1 MSDLVFT
8 FQQYPKVLQII
19 GVIGFSLYI
28 TAFTLLQTG
37 RICGNSV
44 GYTCFVITAASCV
57 LVSLISAFNLAAFL
71 IQASYVCLGL
81 FGLSRRF
88 VLNRGRHACAEPE
101 PLRQSFAA
109 MRRQARDRT
118 SKPRS
123 EDQEQTRASQA
134 RHMAPA
140 PQSPVLQY

>member
-1 MSDLVFT
+1 MSELLFLLR
-8 FQQYPKVLQII
+8 QHPEMLQFI

-44 GYTCFVITAASCV
+44 GYTCFVVTAASCV
-57 LVSLISAFNLAAFL
+57 LVSLVSAFNLAAFL

-81 FGLSRRF
+81 FGLMRRYVIRRMRF
-88 VLNRGRHACAEPE
+88 NRHEPE

-109 MRRQARDRT
+109 EVRQARQRRAV
-118 SKPRS
+118 K
-123 EDQEQTRASQA
+123 TRAFRSDQSRSISQA
-134 RHMAPA
+134 H
-140 PQSPVLQY
+140 QF

>member
-1 MSDLVFT
+1 MSDFIAAL
-8 FQQYPKVLQII
+8 QQHPQILQLI
-19 GVIGFSLYI
+19 GVVGFSLYI

-44 GYTCFVITAASCV
+44 GYTCFVVTAASCV
-57 LVSLISAFNLAAFL
+57 LISLVTAFNLAAFL

-88 VLNRGRHACAEPE
+88 VLRKMRQSKMRQSQSQPE

-109 MRRQARDRT
+109 MRRHARDR
-118 SKPRS
+118 RS
-123 EDQEQTRASQA
+123 PNQLVTQTGRRRGMSQA
-134 RHMAPA
+134 PLH
-140 PQSPVLQY
+140 

>member
-1 MSDLVFT
+1 MSEIIFSLR
-8 FQQYPKVLQII
+8 QYPEVLQII

-44 GYTCFVITAASCV
+44 GYTCFVVTAASCV
-57 LVSLISAFNLAAFL
+57 LISLITAFNLAAFL
-71 IQASYVCLGL
+71 IQASYVCLGM

-88 VLNRGRHACAEPE
+88 VIHRMRQSKSEPE

-109 MRRQARDRT
+109 MRRQARQRRSADQPDRRRDRPKAMT
-118 SKPRS
+118 S
-123 EDQEQTRASQA
+123 
-134 RHMAPA
+134 A
-140 PQSPVLQY
+140 PQY

>member
-1 MSDLVFT
+1 MSDFVFT
-8 FQQYPKVLQII
+8 LRQYPEVLQII

-44 GYTCFVITAASCV
+44 GYTCFVISAASCV

-71 IQASYVCLGL
+71 IQASYVCLGM

-88 VLNRGRHACAEPE
+88 VLHKMRQSRSEPE

-109 MRRQARDRT
+109 LHRQAKDRAL
-118 SKPRS
+118 
-123 EDQEQTRASQA
+123 DRARKRHLQPQSHRRVSQSPQS
-134 RHMAPA
+134 PA
-140 PQSPVLQY
+140 PQY